1 VGEEDDFDSHI
12 HFGHSRFAACTL
24 PVPPLSGWVVAVCW
38 LFGAFL
44 FLLHRRIPFGWIT
57 HEELEENGG
66 GERVIE
72 RVEGKDSWGMSCLV
86 VSSPCL
92 HFYFI
97 LFFWEACCVIVFAVS
112 TFTLFCDLSLLL
124 SIFFCFALSYI
135 VGYLFLCFSSVLST
149 SDDVHDHSRCG

>member
-1 VGEEDDFDSHI
+1 MKTKQKG
-12 HFGHSRFAACTL
+12 GRGGRLRFAHTL
-24 PVPPLSGWVVAVCW
+24 WPFPFRSLHVASTPPFWLGGGSVTR

-97 LFFWEACCVIVFAVS
+97 FLG
-112 TFTLFCDLSLLL
+112 SLLRHCFCRFNIYTVLRSL
-124 SIFFCFALSYI
+124 SSALH
-135 VGYLFLCFSSVLST
+135 LFLLCAFL
-149 SDDVHDHSRCG
+149 HCGIPILMFLICSLHF